1 MKNKQY
7 KFIDPKAAEKFL
19 NKAPQKSSSTNLLKK
34 LKNGNKVFL
43 SKAIT
48 LSESGLPKDRKI
60 INSILAKTNH
70 TTKRTIRI
78 GITGSPGVGKST
90 FIETFG
96 EFLTKKGLKIA
107 VLAVDPSS
115 MVTKGS
121 ILGDKTRMEQLSK
134 NDLAFIRP
142 SPAGEQLGGVA
153 KRTKESILLCELAGF
168 DIILVETVGIGQSEV
183 MVKDM
188 TDVFLL
194 LLQPGAGDELQGI
207 KKGVVEL
214 ADILVVN
221 KMDGDKKDLAKKTKA
236 SYASALHL
244 FLKDKNDWQAK
255 VLACSA
261 LKNENIDAIWKS
273 IKDYEKHQKKQN
285 LFEQTRIN
293 QNLKYF
299 RTCIKED
306 LFASILEKLTL
317 EEDCEKLETQ
327 IAKGKLSSFKAIQK
341 IKDLFTEKINI
352 KNS

>member
-1 MKNKQY
+1 MKSKQN
-7 KFIDPKAAEKFL
+7 KFIDPKAAKKFL
-19 NKAPQKSSSTNLLKK
+19 TKEKQKLSSEGLLTALKK
-34 LKNGNKVFL
+34 GNKVLL

-48 LSESGLPKDRKI
+48 LSESGLSKDRRI
-60 INSILAKTNH
+60 IDEILSKTNH
-70 TTKRTIRI
+70 TKKKTIRI

-96 EFLTKKGLKIA
+96 KYLTDKGLKIA

-115 MVTKGS
+115 TITKGS
-121 ILGDKTRMEQLSK
+121 ILGDKTRMEHLSK

-168 DIILVETVGIGQSEV
+168 DIILIETVGIGQSEV

-214 ADILVVN
+214 ADILIVN
-221 KMDGDKKDLAKKTKA
+221 KMDGDKKILAKKTKA

-244 FLKDKNDWQAK
+244 FLKGKADWQAK

-261 LKNENIDAIWKS
+261 LKNENIDSVWIS
-273 IKDYEKHQKKQN
+273 IKDFEKHQKNQK
-285 LFEQTRIN
+285 LFEKNRID

-299 RTCIKED
+299 RTCIQEN
-306 LFASILEKLTL
+306 LFFSMLEKLEL
-317 EEDCEKLETQ
+317 ETDCEKLEAQ
-327 IAKGKLSSFKAIQK
+327 IATGKLSSFKAIQK
-341 IKDLFTEKINI
+341 IMNLFSSKISI
-352 KNS
+352 KKS